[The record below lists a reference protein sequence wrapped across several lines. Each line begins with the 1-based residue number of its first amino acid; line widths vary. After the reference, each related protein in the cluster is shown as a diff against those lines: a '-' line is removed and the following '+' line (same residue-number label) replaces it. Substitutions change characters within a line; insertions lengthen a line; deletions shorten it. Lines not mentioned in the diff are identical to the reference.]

1 MNHQTIT
8 QVRRDGQFVDV
19 EWSKV
24 IIGDICCVK
33 QEELFPADLILLTSS
48 TDGGVAFIETASLDG
63 QKNLKPRSANKNTIK
78 FSDEALLNELSG

>member
-63 QKNLKPRSANKNTIK
+63 QKNLKPRSANKSTIK
-78 FSDEALLNELSG
+78 FSNEALLNELSG

>member
-63 QKNLKPRSANKNTIK
+63 QKNLKPRSANKSTIK